1 MQYANLDSEEAPGK
15 KEETKKQ
22 KDPFDEKVTV
32 AQVIKDQED
41 TILASVQFG
50 NLLYEYRDNLN
61 SLANM
66 GFNDIEKNLI
76 YLQENDNHLDTV
88 VSQLLEDAEGGEEE

>member
-1 MQYANLDSEEAPGK
+1 
-15 KEETKKQ
+15 
-22 KDPFDEKVTV
+22 
-32 AQVIKDQED
+32 
-41 TILASVQFG
+41 LASVQFG
-50 NLLYEYRDNLN
+50 NLLYEYQDNLN

-88 VSQLLEDAEGGEEE
+88 VSQLLEDGEGGEEE